1 MKSALLFC
9 SATALVAAMTVPAPA
24 ASTDAAILAAMK
36 LADQSNYSWTA
47 SVVRDSRSYTI
58 EGKTLVGGYT
68 QVTVP
73 ASLALPASNPA
84 LRGRVSR
91 GSTESGVVAIFK
103 GDEKHVVETSE
114 GWLTPAEFSS
124 LPPAPR
130 TGSGRRRGLVAELP
144 LTFAISQPHEDI
156 GIILGS
162 SVNLRVDDGGIVT
175 GRLSDTAAR
184 LLLLPPG
191 QDNVAP
197 EQAAGNFKFWI
208 SDGMLTRYEVQ
219 IAGIVSVD
227 VGGSR
232 RLVKTSQTV
241 TTEIK
246 DVGTTKLNVP
256 VEVKAKLE

>member
-9 SATALVAAMTVPAPA
+9 SLAALLVAGQLRAGP
-24 ASTDAAILAAMK
+24 TDSAILAAMK
-36 LADQSNYSWTA
+36 LGDQPNYSWTA

-58 EGKTLVGGYT
+58 EGKTLVGSYT

-73 ASLALPASNPA
+73 ASLALPASNPS

-91 GSTESGVVAIFK
+91 GSTESEVVAIFK
-103 GDEKHVVETSE
+103 GDEKYVVETSE

-130 TGSGRRRGLVAELP
+130 TGSGRQRGLVSTLP

-156 GIILGS
+156 GIIIGS
-162 SVNLRVDDGGIVT
+162 STDLRVDEGGIVS

-184 LLLLPPG
+184 LLLLPPN
-191 QDNVAP
+191 QEKVSP
-197 EQAAGNFKFWI
+197 EQATGSFKFWI
-208 SDGMLTRYEVQ
+208 SNGMLTRYEIQ
-219 IAGIVSVD
+219 INGIVSID
-227 VGGSR
+227 LGGSR
-232 RLVKTSQTV
+232 RLVRTTQTV

-246 DVGTTKLNVP
+246 EVGTTKLTVAP
-256 VEVKAKLE
+256 ELKAKLE

>member
-1 MKSALLFC
+1 
-9 SATALVAAMTVPAPA
+9 
-24 ASTDAAILAAMK
+24 
-36 LADQSNYSWTA
+36 
-47 SVVRDSRSYTI
+47 
-58 EGKTLVGGYT
+58 
-68 QVTVP
+68 
-73 ASLALPASNPA
+73 
-84 LRGRVSR
+84 
-91 GSTESGVVAIFK
+91 
-103 GDEKHVVETSE
+103 
-114 GWLTPAEFSS
+114 
-124 LPPAPR
+124 
-130 TGSGRRRGLVAELP
+130 VAELP

-227 VGGSR
+227 AGGSR